1 MRMIACLLLATLRD
15 TLRSRVALQLEVLAL
30 RQQLATMRRSSS
42 RPSLHSVDRLFWVL
56 LSRLWPAWRA
66 TLVIVKPETVI
77 TWHRK
82 GFRLFW
88 TWKSRRRRG
97 GRAPVPREVRDL
109 VRRMSRENPLWGAPW
124 IHGELKKLGIEVS
137 EATVSKYMERH
148 RKPPSQTWR
157 TFLRNHVGCLASIDF
172 FVVPTATFSLLF
184 AFVVL
189 HHERRRIVHFA
200 VTANPT
206 AAWVAQQ
213 IREAFPWET
222 APRYVIRDRDSV
234 YGTVFRARVLAM
246 GIEEVVT
253 ARRSPWQ
260 NAFAERVI
268 GSIRRECL
276 DRRCQSKANRYRRA
290 VILRPSGR
298 ELPPLSQ
305 GSGAILLEDVAAV
318 DVAVL
323 IEMIMD

>member
-1 MRMIACLLLATLRD
+1 MPTTTFLILTTLRD

-30 RQQLATMRRSSS
+30 RQQLATMKRSSS

-109 VRRMSRENPLWGAPW
+109 VRRMSRENPLWGAPR
-124 IHGELKKLGIEVS
+124 IHGELLKLGIEVS

-213 IREAFPWET
+213 IREAFPWDT
-222 APRYVIRDRDSV
+222 APRHVIRDRDSV
-234 YGTVFRARVLAM
+234 YGGVFRARVFSHGHRGGHNRPTVALAESVC
-246 GIEEVVT
+246 GKGDRIHQARVLGPRDCPQRVAPSADPRVV
-253 ARRSPWQ
+253 S
-260 NAFAERVI
+260 
-268 GSIRRECL
+268 
-276 DRRCQSKANRYRRA
+276 
-290 VILRPSGR
+290 
-298 ELPPLSQ
+298 
-305 GSGAILLEDVAAV
+305 
-318 DVAVL
+318 
-323 IEMIMD
+323 